1 MSLSTGT
8 GPLTGSP
15 AGQFNFDLGAASP
28 AHRIYLAADPRRIR
42 ALVRDVV
49 VLDSTRAHLLYET
62 GIGPRVYAPLADY
75 DQELLTPTDTTSHCP
90 FKGDASYWTISVG
103 DEVREDALWAYRDP
117 LPEAAWLDGLGALY
131 PSKVDGW
138 VVEEDRVFAHLRDPF
153 HRVDVH
159 ESSRPVVVTIG
170 GREIA
175 RAQRPTLVF
184 ETGLPVRAYISRLD
198 IEPGAVTAGSGK
210 RTVCPYKGQADY
222 WTVAGVTDAAWSYEA
237 PLPEAVRA
245 QGLLSFDAGVEGV
258 EVVIAG

>member
-15 AGQFNFDLGAASP
+15 AGAFNFDIASASP
-28 AHRIYLAADPRRIR
+28 AHRIYFAADQRRIR

-49 VLDSTRAHLLYET
+49 VLDTTHARLLYET
-62 GIGPRVYAPLADY
+62 GIGPRVYAPVEDY
-75 DQELLTPTDTTSHCP
+75 AQELLTPTDTTSHCP
-90 FKGDASYWTISVG
+90 FKGDASYWTVTAG
-103 DEVREDALWAYRDP
+103 GEVREDALWTYREP
-117 LPEAAWLDGLGALY
+117 LPEASWLAGLAALY
-131 PSKVDGW
+131 PNKVDTW
-138 VVEEDRVFAHLRDPF
+138 VVEEDPVFAHLRDPF

-159 ESSRPVVVTIG
+159 ESSRPVVVTVG

-175 RAQRPTLVF
+175 RSARPTLLF
-184 ETGLPVRAYISRLD
+184 ETGLPVRAYLSRLD
-198 IEPGAVTAGSGK
+198 IEPGAVTPGSGK

-245 QGLLSFDAGVEGV
+245 QGLLSFDIAVDGV
-258 EVVIAG
+258 EVVIGG